1 MLHAHYCALS
11 RHSYLRGAASLKIAQ
26 CRLDRVIA
34 EGRMLQQAEHLG
46 RCAADGSASSPIR
59 YP

>member
-34 EGRMLQQAEHLG
+34 EGRMLQQAEQLG
-46 RCAADGSASSPIR
+46 QMRC
-59 YP
+59 